1 MKPIIIQL
9 EEKYADL
16 VDCVSD
22 YGYNGAVE
30 PRCGD
35 DTCQSELDH
44 LLTDWLEGANDLRD
58 MQAHFGLKNAE
69 FEQLLAE
76 IFIADEIQYV

>member
-1 MKPIIIQL
+1 MQPNIIQIN
-9 EEKYADL
+9 EKYCEI
-16 VDCVSD
+16 VDCVSE

-58 MQAHFGLKNAE
+58 MQAHFELKNAE
-69 FEQLLAE
+69 FEQMLAA
-76 IFIADEIQYV
+76 IFIADEVKYI

>member
-1 MKPIIIQL
+1 MQPIMIQL
-9 EEKYADL
+9 EEKYSDI

-22 YGYNGAVE
+22 YGYNGTVE

-58 MQAHFGLKNAE
+58 MQTYFEFKDAE
-69 FEQLLAE
+69 FEEMLAA
-76 IFIADEIQYV
+76 IFIANRVKFI